1 MRNPERIPE
10 ILDRIRKVWEQHPQL
25 RLGQLLVASFQKKT
39 KQNDIFYVEDKELI
53 KKLTEY
59 RLKKNS

>member
-25 RLGQLLVASFQKKT
+25 RLGQLLVASFQKKS
-39 KQNDIFYVEDKELI
+39 KQNDIFHVEDKELI
-53 KKLTEY
+53 EMVEELF
-59 RLKKNS
+59 

>member
-10 ILDRIRKVWEQHPQL
+10 ILDKIRKIWEQHPQL

-53 KKLTEY
+53 EMVEELF
-59 RLKKNS
+59 

>member
-53 KKLTEY
+53 EMVEGLFDE
-59 RLKKNS
+59 KN

>member
-25 RLGQLLVASFQKKT
+25 RLGQLLVASFQRKT
-39 KQNDIFYVEDKELI
+39 KQNDIFHVEDKELI
-53 KKLTEY
+53 EMVEELF
-59 RLKKNS
+59 